1 MPMIEMFLD
10 YLRLERNYS
19 LLTVKSYRE
28 DLSDFERFFESLDSQ
43 VSWTSVDA
51 DVIRNWMEYMM
62 DRGNSASSVNRR
74 LSALRSFYRFAL
86 RKKIVQRDPV
96 HGLQGPKKKKPLP
109 QFLKETEMERLL
121 DSKMWTDSYEDVL
134 SRTLIIMFYETGIR
148 LSELTGLDDKD
159 VDSVIC
165 EIKVTG
171 KRNKQRIIPYGENL
185 AKTLA
190 IYRQKRDAM
199 VKDGSAAFF
208 QTKVGERMSG
218 AQVRS
223 LVKKNLSKVSTL
235 KKRTPHVLR
244 HTFATAML
252 NHNAGLESVKKLLGH
267 ESLSTTEIYT
277 HTTFEQ
283 LKKVYKN
290 AHPRA

>member
-51 DVIRNWMEYMM
+51 DVIRIWMEYMM

-109 QFLKETEMERLL
+109 QFLKETEMEQLL

-159 VDSVIC
+159 VDSVTC

-185 AKTLA
+185 AKRWLY
-190 IYRQKRDAM
+190 IGRN
-199 VKDGSAAFF
+199 V
-208 QTKVGERMSG
+208 
-218 AQVRS
+218 
-223 LVKKNLSKVSTL
+223 
-235 KKRTPHVLR
+235 
-244 HTFATAML
+244 ML
-252 NHNAGLESVKKLLGH
+252 W
-267 ESLSTTEIYT
+267 
-277 HTTFEQ
+277 
-283 LKKVYKN
+283 
-290 AHPRA
+290 